1 MKKILLITM
10 CVLLT
15 IAISYGII
23 VLLTALGMWALVH
36 LGVLSAWTWKQAS
49 LWAIIL
55 TIISLITC
63 KSGKK
68 GE

>member
-1 MKKILLITM
+1 MKKILLITI

>member
-1 MKKILLITM
+1 MKKILLITI

-63 KSGKK
+63 KSGKR

>member
-1 MKKILLITM
+1 MKKILLITA

-49 LWAIIL
+49 LWAIVL

>member
-1 MKKILLITM
+1 MKKILLITI

-36 LGVLSAWTWKQAS
+36 LGVLSAWTWNQAS

-63 KSGKK
+63 KSGKR

>member
-1 MKKILLITM
+1 MKKILLITI

-36 LGVLSAWTWKQAS
+36 LGVLSAWTW
-49 LWAIIL
+49 
-55 TIISLITC
+55 
-63 KSGKK
+63 
-68 GE
+68 